1 MAKRKNLIKILV
13 LNLSWLPVIVAWGRR
28 REVSR
33 SLWSSAVSVGKWVSG
48 LGLGCFGWFSITHIV
63 VARGCSTERGL
74 ALCPLGSPEVVAQW
88 GGEHCTLWAED
99 GKFWLYFIISKMVYK
114 CVINLL
120 FLYGNMLCSCL
131 LAITTISKEPGKA
144 SPNQLIPTVIITI
157 SNNYDKYG

>member
-1 MAKRKNLIKILV
+1 MV
-13 LNLSWLPVIVAWGRR
+13 LNLSWLPGIVAWRRRRRR

-33 SLWSSAVSVGKWVSG
+33 SLWSPEVWVGKVVSG
-48 LGLGCFGWFSITHIV
+48 MGLECFGWFSITHIV
-63 VARGCSTERGL
+63 VASSCSTEGGL

-88 GGEHCTLWAED
+88 GGEHRTLWAED
-99 GKFWLYFIISKMVYK
+99 GKFWLYFTILKMVYK

-120 FLYGNMLCSCL
+120 FLYGNICSCL
-131 LAITTISKEPGKA
+131 LSITTISKESGKA